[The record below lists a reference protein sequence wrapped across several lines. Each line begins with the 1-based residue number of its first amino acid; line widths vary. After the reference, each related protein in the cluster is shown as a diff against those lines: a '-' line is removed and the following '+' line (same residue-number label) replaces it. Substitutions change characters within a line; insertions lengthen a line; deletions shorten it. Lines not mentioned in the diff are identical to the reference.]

1 MTVWAGVDI
10 GNSTTEVVLCRMDD
24 GLEILASAR
33 TPTRGGKGSSRAVQ
47 GAAQLV
53 RRLAETHGL
62 VIDRAAFAPTPPV
75 QSTVEQVQLE
85 TRRTGRLAIVTRSAA
100 TTAGDAVGVGRPVP
114 VECLADVEPGRP
126 VIACATAQ
134 WGYREV
140 ALRVNE
146 AVAQGCDVTAVL
158 TANDEAVLVSNRLST
173 ALPVVDDVDVTALLS
188 AARVA
193 VEVRQGIAPLQRL
206 TDPFWL
212 ADVFGLSEAERADAR
227 VIADQLFDS
236 ACAVVCLGDADP
248 AVSSPVVRPAGE
260 GAHVVRL
267 ADIAAQANSRRGS
280 VAVDSLVM
288 ASMGGTQEP
297 PAGADELARALGV
310 PVTRVDSE
318 AAAARVGALTTPGIT
333 PDVVV
338 VDVGGG
344 TVDVVSDEARI
355 VLPGAGQL
363 LTAATATALD
373 ISRSAAEYAKRAEA
387 VTAVTVQLIEDEH
400 GRRQFLDTPVSG
412 RCSGWL
418 LTAAPSGW
426 LPFTS
431 RLSGAE
437 WRSWRLAA
445 KRQVIGGNVM
455 RGIEQAAPG
464 VSGVLLVG
472 GGASDDELVRAV
484 SEQLGH
490 HVSVGRGNVAGQLGH
505 RFAVAYGLVAMA
517 TRTADGSQRDEELD
531 RVDRSGGSVNA
542 HDVDVAGEHLGA
554 GG

>member
-10 GNSTTEVVLCRMDD
+10 GNSTTEVVLCRMNDE
-24 GLEILASAR
+24 LEVLASAR
-33 TPTRGGKGSSRAVQ
+33 TPTRGGKGSSRAAL

-53 RRLAETHGL
+53 RRLAETYGL

-140 ALRVNE
+140 ALRVND

-158 TANDEAVLVSNRLST
+158 TANDEAVLVSNRLSA

-227 VIADQLFDS
+227 VIADHLFDS
-236 ACAVVCLGDADP
+236 ACAVVCLGDAEP
-248 AVSSPVVRPAGE
+248 AVSSPVVRPAE
-260 GAHVVRL
+260 ESAHVVHL

-297 PAGADELARALGV
+297 PAGVDELARALGV

-490 HVSVGRGNVAGQLGH
+490 HASVGRGNVAGQLGH

-517 TRTADGSQRDEELD
+517 ARMSGGQPRDEELD

>member
-10 GNSTTEVVLCRMDD
+10 GNSTTEVVLCRMADE
-24 GLEILASAR
+24 LAVLASAR

-53 RRLAETHGL
+53 RRLAEAHGL
-62 VIDRAAFAPTPPV
+62 VLDRAAFAPTPPV
-75 QSTVEQVQLE
+75 HSTVEQIQLE
-85 TRRTGRLAIVTRSAA
+85 TRRTGRLTIVTRSAA
-100 TTAGDAVGVGRPVP
+100 TTAGDAVGVGRPIP
-114 VECLADVEPGRP
+114 VECLGGVEPGRP
-126 VIACATAQ
+126 VVVCATAQ
-134 WGYREV
+134 WGYQEV
-140 ALRVNE
+140 AARVNA
-146 AVAQGCDVTAVL
+146 AVAQGCNVTAVL
-158 TANDEAVLVSNRLST
+158 TANDEAVLVSNRLSV
-173 ALPVVDDVDVTALLS
+173 ALPVVDDVDVTTLS
-188 AARVA
+188 ASARVA

-212 ADVFGLSEAERADAR
+212 ADVFGLSDAERADAR

-236 ACAVVCLGDADP
+236 ACAVVCLGDAEP
-248 AVSSPVVRPAGE
+248 AVPEPVVRPAGD
-260 GAHVVRL
+260 GGYVVHL

-288 ASMGGTQEP
+288 ATLGGAQEP
-297 PAGADELARALGV
+297 PAGADELARALGI
-310 PVTRVDSE
+310 PVTSVDSE

-344 TVDVVSDEARI
+344 TVDVVSDGSRS

-363 LTAATATALD
+363 LTAATAAALE

-455 RGIEQAAPG
+455 RGIERAAPG
-464 VSGVLLVG
+464 VTGVLLVG
-472 GGASDDELVRAV
+472 GGAGDDELVRAV
-484 SEQLGH
+484 TEQLGH
-490 HVSVGRGNVAGQLGH
+490 DVSVGRGNVAGQLGH

-517 TRTADGSQRDEELD
+517 ARMPGGQPCDEGLD
-531 RVDRSGGSVNA
+531 RDDRSGGGAKVY
-542 HDVDVAGEHLGA
+542 DVDVAGEHPSA
-554 GG
+554 RR